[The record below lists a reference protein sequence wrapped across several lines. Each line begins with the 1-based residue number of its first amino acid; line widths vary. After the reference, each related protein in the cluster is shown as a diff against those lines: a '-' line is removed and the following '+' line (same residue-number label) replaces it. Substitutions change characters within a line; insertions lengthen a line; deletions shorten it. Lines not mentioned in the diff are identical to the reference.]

1 VPRPKLIA
9 FEVTRR
15 CRYACPHCRAN
26 AGPDR
31 NEKDL
36 TTEQCSRILKAVAD
50 FNKCTIIITGG
61 EPMERDDIC
70 ELIKYGRD
78 LGLRMVMATSGY
90 LLDAGS
96 VINLKAAGIEILSFS
111 IDGASA
117 ESHDGFR
124 KYKGAFESVLNAAQI
139 ARSKGMPFQINTTI
153 SKLNTDEFVG
163 IAELAKRLGAYC
175 FNPFILVPTGRADN
189 LNDLVLDPVEYE
201 SVLNELLDMKLNSK
215 VQIRVTCA
223 PEFSRL
229 VRQSGAE
236 RRIGKPSGCIGG
248 RTFGFIS
255 FCGDVQTCGFLNISA
270 GNLLDNNY
278 DFGEIWLKSKF
289 LEEIRDTANY
299 TGKCAV
305 CEFVGLCGGCRARA
319 FAASGDYL
327 GSDPVCDYE
336 PAGGN

>member
-1 VPRPKLIA
+1 MPVRLPTLPGK
-9 FEVTRR
+9 RR
-15 CRYACPHCRAN
+15 LVGAPVHIIST
-26 AGPDR
+26 GPDR

-50 FNKCTIIITGG
+50 FNKCTIIVTGG
-61 EPMERDDIC
+61 EPMERDDIYQ
-70 ELIKYGRD
+70 LIKYGRD

-90 LLDAGS
+90 LIDAES
-96 VINLKAAGIEILSFS
+96 VIKLKAAGIEILSFS
-111 IDGASA
+111 LDGASA
-117 ESHDGFR
+117 DSHDRFR
-124 KYKGAFESVLNAAQI
+124 KYKGAFDSVLNAAQI
-139 ARSKGMPFQINTTI
+139 ARSEGMPFQINTTI
-153 SKLNTDEFVG
+153 SKLNADEFVG

-189 LNDLVLDPVEYE
+189 LGDLVLDPVEYE

-215 VQIRVTCA
+215 IQIRVTCA

-236 RRIGKPSGCIGG
+236 QRIGDVSGCIGG

-255 FCGDVQTCGFLNISA
+255 YCGDVQTCGFLNISA
-270 GNLLDNNY
+270 GNLIENNY

-319 FAASGDYL
+319 FATSGDYL
-327 GSDPVCDYE
+327 GSDPVCNYK